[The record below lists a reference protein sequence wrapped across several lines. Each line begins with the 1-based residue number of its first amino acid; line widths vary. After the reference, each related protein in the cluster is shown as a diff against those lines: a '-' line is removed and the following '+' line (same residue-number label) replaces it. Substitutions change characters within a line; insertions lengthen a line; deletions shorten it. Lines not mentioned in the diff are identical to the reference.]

1 MSLST
6 LRTDSEKNQKMI
18 QRQACRLLGVA
29 NTVFTDPA
37 IQALKAELLHVRA
50 ERDSLRL
57 SLKTCTRDMIS
68 VAAVVDAIMLF
79 NNSDSGLLCCCKH
92 CGKVFQMQPEKIR
105 RKAGCTVF
113 NSLIELLRENNLTFS
128 FLKYYKGTPCEGL
141 PPVPAGFPP
150 TGTAFL
156 PSTLSHLDS
165 HFVFEQMG
173 NAYNFSFGR
182 PLWYVDSPYHPE
194 GMKVLG
200 LIKTLHRKAIDG

>member
-6 LRTDSEKNQKMI
+6 LRSESERNQKMI
-18 QRQACRLLGVA
+18 QSQACRLLGVA
-29 NTVFTDPA
+29 NIVFTDPA
-37 IQALKAELLHVRA
+37 IKALKAELSLVRA

-57 SLKTCTRDMIS
+57 SLGTCTRDMIS

-79 NNSDSGLLCCCKH
+79 NNSDVGLFCCCKH
-92 CGKVFQMQPEKIR
+92 CGKVFQMQPNRIR

-113 NSLIELLRENNLTFS
+113 NSLIECLRENGLTFS

-141 PPVPAGFPP
+141 PPVPADFPP
-150 TGTAFL
+150 KRTVFPT
-156 PSTLSHLDS
+156 STLSHLDS

-173 NAYNFSFGR
+173 NAYNFSFGQ

-200 LIKTLHRKAIDG
+200 LVKTLHRKAIDG